1 MSFGICLISAGLA
14 QPSIIGGLL
23 ERCGLSVWTPAS
35 PDADDGYIYERAIC
49 VVLDMPGNSGVR
61 TLQLLRDYGVKTPA
75 LLVVDSGYVPE
86 LADLKNAWVLDV
98 IPRTSNP
105 REVLHWI
112 ESMCITQKL
121 VQQLRAA
128 QSDDVERLTA

>member
-1 MSFGICLISAGLA
+1 MSFGICLISAGLE
-14 QPSIIGGLL
+14 QPSVIGSLL
-23 ERCGLSVWTPAS
+23 EECGLSVWTPTS
-35 PDADDGYIYERAIC
+35 PNADDGYIYERAIC

-75 LLVVDSGYVPE
+75 LLVVDSGYVPGP
-86 LADLKNAWVLDV
+86 ADLKNAWVLDV

-105 REVLHWI
+105 RKVLRWI

-121 VQQLRAA
+121 VERLRSV
-128 QSDDVERLTA
+128 QSGDVELLSA